1 MLLLGLTKNSTSL
14 RASIAGLSSFM
25 RTNAVSA
32 SKSHRGLC
40 TVYYRLAMPLVR
52 HWTRPMSLYFLTIT
66 SGIAVKEQQPII
78 RYENPQGRVA
88 DVGRLI
94 ND

>member
-1 MLLLGLTKNSTSL
+1 
-14 RASIAGLSSFM
+14 
-25 RTNAVSA
+25 
-32 SKSHRGLC
+32 
-40 TVYYRLAMPLVR
+40 MPLVR